1 MSFERVNK
9 TLAELKIDLNN
20 RCLGALVAKFEPCL
34 GNSEM
39 EKVGPPEL
47 RKGVLTRLTMLTI
60 SNAHQAAHCQ
70 DLLSSVISADDVALM
85 LGSDHAKATCLEAA
99 VGLVAEA
106 ELQQPH
112 RSDTHNGNEPSS
124 SSSSAVDS
132 LSKVLLARTGVWTPS
147 DEDNPLGRFSAS
159 TLAQLKFPLHAKN
172 ALQEAGGLIVL
183 VERVL
188 PSPDHEPVFRAEAE
202 LNVHRADS
210 GAGPHYTKRAA
221 EAAAATAVLA
231 LAESNSGMGWHRRIQ

>member
-1 MSFERVNK
+1 MLSCLLICRITSN
-9 TLAELKIDLNN
+9 ANA
-20 RCLGALVAKFEPCL
+20 RCLGALVTKFEPCV
-34 GNSEM
+34 GDSEV
-39 EKVGPPEL
+39 EKVGPAEL

-70 DLLSSVISADDVALM
+70 DLLSGVVSAEDVALM

-99 VGLVAEA
+99 VGLVSEA
-106 ELQQPH
+106 ELKQ
-112 RSDTHNGNEPSS
+112 SDPPNHLDGSP
-124 SSSSAVDS
+124 SSAVDS
-132 LSKVLLARTGVWTPS
+132 LSKVLLARTGLWTPS
-147 DEDNPLGRFSAS
+147 DGDDKALGSFSAS

-172 ALQEAGGLIVL
+172 ALQEAGGFIVL

-202 LNVHRADS
+202 LGNHRADS
-210 GAGPHYTKRAA
+210 GVGPHYTKRAA
-221 EAAAATAVLA
+221 EAAAATAVLT